1 MIIQQKYIIITSII
15 LIIILTLTLT
25 IYFTYFHKKT
35 GVSDLTAPSPT
46 PSPTPTPTPSPTP
59 TPTSPPNTPLNIDI
73 TPLTLKN
80 ILSSN
85 FGFVYFNN
93 ISSNNIGDF
102 KSCPDT
108 DITCISNY
116 FNIDE
121 QQNLVFKLPQI
132 LSNPGTVDI
141 PAKTLRSLIR
151 TSDTKLSINLDTEYK
166 ISFNVKPMNA
176 EYILTH
182 VAIPGPGNILFMLS
196 VQQDP
201 IDKIYKY
208 YLNYYKDL
216 NSESVLIP
224 LTNIDIDNFSSIII
238 VFKLNN
244 NSGFIDISINNLNK
258 SFKNINTSKYKNS
271 SKNPTHSIRLGILTN
286 KTTNSNPIKLL
297 MNSIKINK
305 LIS

>member
-1 MIIQQKYIIITSII
+1 MIIQQKYIIIISII
-15 LIIILTLTLT
+15 LIVILTLT
-25 IYFTYFHKKT
+25 IYFIYFHKKT
-35 GVSDLTAPSPT
+35 GAPDLTT
-46 PSPTPTPTPSPTP
+46 PA
-59 TPTSPPNTPLNIDI
+59 PPNAPPLNIDI

-93 ISSNNIGDF
+93 ISLNNIRGF
-102 KSCPDT
+102 TSCPDT

-132 LSNPGTVDI
+132 LSNPGTADI
-141 PAKTLRSLIR
+141 PAKTLRSLIK
-151 TSDTKLSINLDTEYK
+151 TSDTKLSIKLDTEYK

-182 VAIPGPGNILFMLS
+182 VAIPVSGNILFMLS

-208 YLNYYKDL
+208 YLNYYQDL

-224 LTNIDIDNFSSIII
+224 LTNINNFDFDNFEIEFI
-238 VFKLNN
+238 LNN
-244 NSGFIDISINNLNK
+244 QNGFINIQINNNK
-258 SFKNINTSKYKNS
+258 YTFTNINTSKYNNS
-271 SKNPTHSIRLGILTN
+271 SINPTHSIRLGILTN
-286 KTTNSNPIKLL
+286 KTINLFPYNIL
-297 MNSIKINK
+297 MNSIKILK
-305 LIS
+305 K